1 VAAVRQSLGIRTL
14 FNWLG
19 PLANPAR
26 ASHQLLGVPDGRR
39 AEGVARVLAGLGV
52 TRALVVHGAGGLD
65 ELALAPGNVAFETG
79 SGNAGGR
86 SAGGAGSG
94 AASVVARTIDPGQ
107 LALSFAPLEALRGG
121 DAGRNAAILRAI
133 FAGEGGPPR
142 EAVVLNAAAALWIA
156 GKRETLE
163 AAARLAE
170 EMLDS
175 GEAARALDRYVAA
188 SRREGAA

>member
-1 VAAVRQSLGIRTL
+1 MLS
-14 FNWLG
+14 
-19 PLANPAR
+19 
-26 ASHQLLGVPDGRR
+26 
-39 AEGVARVLAGLGV
+39 GLGV

-86 SAGGAGSG
+86 SAGGTGGAGAASG
-94 AASVVARTIDPGQ
+94 AAVVARTIDPTRLG
-107 LALSFAPLEALRGG
+107 LSFAPLEALRGG

-133 FAGEGGPPR
+133 LSGVSGAPR